1 MIKNNYPIKV
11 KNQLVKL
18 KKYKIK
24 ITFKVFKLNKV
35 NELKEEINKEIKKN
49 KDLWNANE
57 KQKREKWISEK
68 TQEIK
73 EQTIKGLEPEIEKL
87 L

>member
-11 KNQLVKL
+11 KNQLIKL

>member
-11 KNQLVKL
+11 KNQLIKL

-57 KQKREKWISEK
+57 K
-68 TQEIK
+68 
-73 EQTIKGLEPEIEKL
+73 
-87 L
+87 

>member
-11 KNQLVKL
+11 KNQLIKL

-24 ITFKVFKLNKV
+24 ITFKVFKLKEV

>member
-11 KNQLVKL
+11 KNQLIKS

-57 KQKREKWISEK
+57 K
-68 TQEIK
+68 
-73 EQTIKGLEPEIEKL
+73 
-87 L
+87 